1 MVSIL
6 VKDLITSRL
15 RGASVV
21 AACNAT
27 SIETKYSNLPNS
39 DSQFKLA
46 MYRTMENAAT
56 AVVMSV
62 AVTEATINELL
73 SSAEER
79 QVHSPWIRAQ
89 NNISAAVLKKWADI
103 WSSEERMTLIEKCQ
117 TMLKAANLQPLPE
130 GKGSLQHLAVLI
142 DLRNELVH
150 SKPVYRAHGRSV
162 PQKDRDPLERK
173 LTGKFKPSLLVPKNH
188 PFIWERCLSM
198 GCAQWAVRTQLEFR
212 NDLFR
217 RLGINSIAEVPDFNV
232 LPEMPNALSG
242 DAP

>member
-1 MVSIL
+1 MAHIL
-6 VKDLITSRL
+6 VKDFITSRL

-21 AACNAT
+21 AAYTAT
-27 SIETKYSNLPNS
+27 SIETKYRNLPN
-39 DSQFKLA
+39 DGDQFKLA

-73 SSAEER
+73 SSTEER
-79 QVHSPWIRAQ
+79 QVHSPWIRAR
-89 NNISAAVLKKWADI
+89 NRISTAALQKWTDI

-117 TMLKAANLQPLPE
+117 TMLKVASLSPLPE
-130 GKGSLQHLAVLI
+130 DKGSLQHLSALI

-150 SKPVYRAHGRSV
+150 SKPVYRAHGQSV

-173 LTGKFKPSLLVPKNH
+173 LTGKFKPSLLVPKTH
-188 PFIWERCLSM
+188 PFMWERCLSM

-232 LPEMPNALSG
+232 PPQMP
-242 DAP
+242 